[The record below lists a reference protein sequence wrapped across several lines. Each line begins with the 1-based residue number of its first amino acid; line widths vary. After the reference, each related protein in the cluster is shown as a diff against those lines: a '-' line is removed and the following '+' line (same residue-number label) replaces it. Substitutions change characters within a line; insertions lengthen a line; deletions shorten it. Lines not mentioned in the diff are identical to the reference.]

1 MTQSRDYSERLL
13 RGAFYFCSVYFL
25 LMGALLIF
33 TPEMATRTAGEQ
45 NPLVTGMLRGAG
57 GSIVPYSLLYIYVAR
72 RPREHLWGM
81 YVIGFANVLAI
92 ILDLTS
98 IYLAEYTPRHAMLD
112 IPVEALSL
120 TAILVFQMRC
130 RKHDEQCRH
139 GGADSAQSRPP
150 SRA

>member
-1 MTQSRDYSERLL
+1 MESRDYSEWLL
-13 RGAFYFCSVYFL
+13 RVAFHFCSVYFL

-33 TPEMATRTAGEQ
+33 APEMATRTAGEQ

-72 RPREHLWGM
+72 KPRERLWGM
-81 YVIGFANVLAI
+81 YVIGLANVLAI

-98 IYLAEYTPRHAMLD
+98 IYLAEYTPRHAMMD

-120 TAILVFQMRC
+120 VAILVFQVRA
-130 RKHDEQCRH
+130 RRR
-139 GGADSAQSRPP
+139 SA
-150 SRA
+150 